1 MQRDMDLVRALLLK
15 LEGLEQGASG
25 IYVYEYQELAVDGY
39 SLEQVRYHLDLLR
52 EARLVDQGGSGAMNQ
67 FMFRRLT
74 WAGHDFVD
82 SVRDEEVWQKT
93 RRGALS
99 AGGWSVELIGDLAK
113 GFIRKKAAELTG
125 IEL

>member
-1 MQRDMDLVRALLLK
+1 MQRDMELVRALLLK
-15 LEGLEQGASG
+15 LEALDQDSFG
-25 IYVYEYQELAVDGY
+25 IYCYDYSELAVDGY
-39 SLEQVRYHLDLLR
+39 SLDQVTYHLDLLL
-52 EARLVDQGGSGAMNQ
+52 EAGLIDQGGSGALSE
-67 FMFRRLT
+67 FVFKRLT

-82 SVRDEEVWQKT
+82 AVRDEEVWQKT
-93 RRGALS
+93 RKGALA